1 MNLTALVTDNISEL
15 LVKII
20 DFTKNRHKIL
30 MRNINDIDKPNLIPM
45 DLPADEFSQSIEYAL
60 MEHVTNQR
68 LVLCDSENVKF
79 GFGGSFDAM
88 PIVDEQAGY
97 ILQDSRDEYLEYQV
111 NKLMEN
117 SLNQRLAKELVK
129 QKLHIANEF

>member
-45 DLPADEFSQSIEYAL
+45 DLPADEFSRSIEYAL

-68 LVLCDSENVKF
+68 LVLCDSDNVKF
-79 GFGGSFDAM
+79 GFGGSFNAM
-88 PIVDEQAGY
+88 PIVDEQARY
-97 ILQDSRDEYLEYQV
+97 ILEDSRDEYLEYQV

-129 QKLHIANEF
+129 QKRHIANEF